1 MTMARGVFAAFG
13 FVAVAAFGVGCGG
26 GKISGSNDGGV
37 DMTSANDVPDNLDLG
52 GTDVPVGDVALEV
65 INVVPLEHVT
75 SVFPAKGA
83 TSVCTDAPLRIIFDT
98 PPLLGAAGMIKVW
111 GSDDSTKPADS
122 FDLAAPVTVQNI
134 GPRQYMFK
142 PVIISGNEAYIY
154 LRKVL
159 KPGVTYHVNID
170 PGVFTMGNGGP
181 PIGAVA
187 DATSWTFTVRSA
199 APAAG
204 ASSVAVTADGTGDF
218 CTVQGAVDY
227 VPAGNTTPVTINVA
241 RGNYREIVAV
251 MMKNNITIHG
261 EDRNES
267 VIVYPNSAALQ
278 TAPGGT
284 SLGTKFRAMVGIDMS
299 NDITIE
305 NITLWNPSPQLS
317 TNGQSEALR
326 VEQGTRIILRN
337 ANFKG
342 LQDTFLLTGQV
353 YVANS
358 YVEGDTDFIWGG
370 GVVYFDHCEIKVVG
384 KKGYNV
390 QARNATGTLGYVFV
404 GCNLTAQDGITGH
417 YLARTDK
424 NTTAPASQVAYID
437 CTMGPHIIPAGW
449 LIDGYQ
455 RPTPVDGGFPDAGV
469 PWNLTALRFQEYK
482 SLDPTGAPLDVSQ
495 RIPEALQL
503 SDSEAAQLRDVTY
516 VFNGWNPKAAATDAG
531 TD

>member
-1 MTMARGVFAAFG
+1 MTKARGVFAAFG
-13 FVAVAAFGVGCGG
+13 LVAVGVCGVGCGG
-26 GKISGSNDGGV
+26 SKISGSNDAGV
-37 DMTSANDVPDNLDLG
+37 DMPIAV
-52 GTDVPVGDVALEV
+52 DVPVPVNTD
-65 INVVPLEHVT
+65 LEHVT

-83 TSVCTDAPLRIIFDT
+83 TSVCTDAPLRLIFDT
-98 PPLLGAAGMIKVW
+98 PPFLGAAGTIKVW
-111 GSDDSTKPADS
+111 GSDDPTKPADS
-122 FDLAAPVTVQNI
+122 IDLAAAVTVQMI
-134 GPRQYMFK
+134 GPRQYMYK
-142 PVIISGNEAYIY
+142 PVIISGNEAYVY

-181 PIGAVA
+181 PIGAVV
-187 DATSWTFTVRSA
+187 DATTWTFTVRST
-199 APAAG
+199 PLAAG

-227 VPAGNTTPVTINVA
+227 VPASNTTPVTINVA
-241 RGNYREIVAV
+241 RGNYREIVAI

-261 EDRNES
+261 EDRRES

-278 TAPGGT
+278 TPPGGT

-337 ANFKG
+337 SDFKG

-353 YVANS
+353 YVADS

-390 QARNATGTLGYVFV
+390 QARNASNALGYTFV

-424 NTTAPASQVAYID
+424 NTTSPASQVAYID

-449 LIDGYQ
+449 LIDGYA
-455 RPTPVDGGFPDAGV
+455 RPTTDAGTPDGGSN
-469 PWNLTALRFQEYK
+469 WNLAGLRFQEYK
-482 SLDPTGAPLDVSQ
+482 SLDPSGAPLDVSQ

-516 VFNGWNPKAAATDAG
+516 VFGGWNPKAAATDGG